1 MSCYMMVT
9 DNNILVITIYVISQS
24 IYGVMICNNKNK
36 SSTINEAND
45 YKLILGLFTHI

>member
-1 MSCYMMVT
+1 MMVT

-24 IYGVMICNNKNK
+24 IDGVMICNNKNK

-45 YKLILGLFTHI
+45 YNTFVLVYTLIFEG